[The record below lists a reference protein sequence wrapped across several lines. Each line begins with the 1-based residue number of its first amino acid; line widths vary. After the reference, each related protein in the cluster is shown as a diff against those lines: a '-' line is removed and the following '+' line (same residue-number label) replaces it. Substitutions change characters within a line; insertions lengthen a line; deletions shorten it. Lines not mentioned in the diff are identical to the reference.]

1 MITVLNEVNG
11 DPYLQLYFNF
21 HDHIILVSCNEE
33 AVCRKLQEE
42 FHYFLIPSATHV
54 ETTIEL
60 FVQALP
66 EIPPTTAHKILETCT
81 IFEIGGRRYLDYQG
95 EALSIWDKLEDSVRI
110 YSTSSDRLYELGFLA
125 IHSLLGQALD
135 RKGLCR
141 VHAVAVSLGNC
152 NALVMLPSKGGKS
165 TLLAHLL
172 ENPEVK
178 IISDDMPLV
187 DTSGLVHAFPS
198 KISMSS
204 PPTSGPL
211 SELKWTEF
219 KRAFYPV
226 KYTAGLSQIETRI
239 ERQSFHNRTLLI
251 AGYRLSQG
259 ESILTP
265 VKKWKMLAPLMEHM
279 IMGFGL
285 PQILEMFLHFNI
297 LDVLKL
303 SFHGLLRTVCAL
315 QLLRKS
321 DCYHFYLGPD
331 RAYNAQLLLDQLYE
345 RQS

>member
-42 FHYFLIPSATHV
+42 FHYFLTPSASHV

-60 FVQALP
+60 FQEPAP
-66 EIPPTTAHKILETCT
+66 EIPATTAHKILETCT
-81 IFEIGGRRYLDYQG
+81 VYEVGGRRYLDYQG
-95 EALSIWDKLEDSVRI
+95 EALTIWDRLEETVKI
-110 YSTSSDRLYELGFLA
+110 YSHSSDRLYELGFLA
-125 IHSLLGQALD
+125 IHSLLGQGLD

-141 VHAVAVSLGNC
+141 IHAVAVSLGKC

-165 TLLAHLL
+165 TLLSHLL

-187 DTSGLVHAFPS
+187 DTAGLVHAFPS
-198 KISMSS
+198 KISMTS
-204 PPTSGPL
+204 PPATGPL

-226 KYTAGLSQIETRI
+226 KYTAGLSQLESRI
-239 ERQSFHNRTLLI
+239 ERESFHHKTLLI

-259 ESILTP
+259 QSILTP
-265 VKKWKMLAPLMEHM
+265 VKKWKMLLPLLEHM

-285 PQILEMFLHFNI
+285 PQILEMFLHFNFF
-297 LDVLKL
+297 DVMKL
-303 SFHGLLRTVCAL
+303 GYHGVIRGICAV

-321 DCYHFYLGPD
+321 ECFHFYLGPD
-331 RAYNAQLLLDQLYE
+331 RSYNAQLILDQLYE
-345 RQS
+345 HQS